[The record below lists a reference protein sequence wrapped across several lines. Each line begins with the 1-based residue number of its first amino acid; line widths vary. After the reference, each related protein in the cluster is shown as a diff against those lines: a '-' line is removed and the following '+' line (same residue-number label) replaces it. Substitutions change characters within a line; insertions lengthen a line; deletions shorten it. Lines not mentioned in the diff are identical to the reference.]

1 MSRIIRSFIELTL
14 RLEALRDGREALCDG
29 QEALRDRLDFHA
41 LSL

>member
-1 MSRIIRSFIELTL
+1 MSRIIRSFIELIL
-14 RLEALRDGREALCDG
+14 RLEALRDGRKALCDG